1 MNRFLLAFI
10 IGALLGLIA
19 YNLFHSTC
27 PPANQIIAQWE
38 KDNEEYQA
46 GKISFDELIRQSD
59 KLIDCSEKK
68 SVND

>member
-1 MNRFLLAFI
+1 MNRIIRILL

-38 KDNEEYQA
+38 KDNEDYQA
-46 GKISFDELIRQSD
+46 GKISFDELIHHSD
-59 KLIDCSEKK
+59 YLINCIEK
-68 SVND
+68 NP